1 MQKIKYNKKLYALII
16 DFNKKNGLNFFT
28 DPKLTQQVAF
38 MKYGSKKI
46 IKPHLHKNFTR
57 VIKKTN
63 EVLIILKGIL
73 KVNFYNENKKIF
85 KSLKVKKKQ
94 ILILVDG
101 GHGFEVIKPIEMIEV
116 KQGPYKKYKDK
127 KLI

>member
-1 MQKIKYNKKLYALII
+1 MREICSIILPIYNEKDNIPIILNKL
-16 DFNKKNGLNFFT
+16 LNC
-28 DPKLTQQVAF
+28 Q
-38 MKYGSKKI
+38 KKI

-73 KVNFYNENKKIF
+73 KVNFYNENKKLF

-101 GHGFEVIKPIEMIEV
+101 GHGFEVIKPVEMIEV